1 MESQSSIS
9 LLSKIPIS
17 VDFDAQQHG
26 QGSISEGF
34 KEKPAFASSK
44 EWGSKSAKHGALGF
58 LPTFAVL
65 AMTLGRADPWCP
77 LGQAVPTSS
86 RRTWSHGGNQSRL
99 FYYERGTINRDKPV
113 RSPPH
118 ADIVSVGCMGYFF
131 ALWAHHRSS
140 QLLKAASTPL
150 VQRNDPDFLECSE
163 KHWPSRS
170 WCGFSLGSLDSS
182 TSGFTS
188 QARLLSSGTHMFGV
202 TFNTSLCADLS
213 AKYPKDAAF
222 DPPGFPCL
230 TADQQGMTVNCTAA
244 GYPDLPYVFSQ
255 KDGFKVTNTSQVKN
269 RIFGIV
275 NGKMMGREIGSF
287 EVTTAVT
294 NNPTTMAIQLRWD
307 PPQQG
312 MSPDKETHSPGAINS
327 TELAIDTHPHPTLY
341 ASCSV
346 SYLDAVVR
354 WDGSN
359 GSWSLL
365 NTNLAS
371 RQLTATLW
379 LPVVWQ
385 FATEQL
391 ASNLMNVARTRPKE
405 EVMAVLNQQ
414 LARLAVGSAAGFFE
428 PAAATD
434 VSYFVQTM
442 LGKYPVGPILAL
454 LALLLLY
461 AILALTIFFV
471 SLRENDE
478 AIVAPP
484 YDPFGGNIH
493 VGEPSSLTLAQRW
506 LVTPLPLVGFAFPRE
521 MDEILKG
528 RV

>member
-113 RSPPH
+113 RIQRLAS
-118 ADIVSVGCMGYFF
+118 MGYFF

-188 QARLLSSGTHMFGV
+188 QARLLSM
-202 TFNTSLCADLS
+202 
-213 AKYPKDAAF
+213 
-222 DPPGFPCL
+222 
-230 TADQQGMTVNCTAA
+230 NCTAA

-327 TELAIDTHPHPTLY
+327 T
-341 ASCSV
+341 
-346 SYLDAVVR
+346 

-365 NTNLAS
+365 NTTLAS

-461 AILALTIFFV
+461 AMLALTIFFV